1 MPRYALGEGCGETG
15 FPHPP
20 TRWEGLG
27 GRSPPR
33 NNRMFI
39 PSVCGA
45 SRMGVWGDPH
55 GGRDARV
62 ASPRAGCPRSHET
75 CEQLTS
81 ASFLCRSGPL
91 GYNEAGLIRHGVEG
105 CCRPMPQGRPL
116 ALPLRKNA
124 RLRCAAR
131 GVPVRWRLL
140 ASSADVNTVRSVQ
153 PPSQPPPAGGRSRTP
168 APSGG
173 GSGRGPSPCPGSRD
187 AGGMP
192 AHPGHMYRAECA
204 PRRGPDVNIVRRMLP
219 PSQPPPAGGRSRTPS
234 PSGGGSGRGPSPCP
248 QRRDAGGMPALP
260 GHVHRAECAPGIGPD
275 VNIGCWSRGM
285 GKPGFPIP
293 RPREGWGGRSPPR
306 NNHS

>member
-1 MPRYALGEGCGETG
+1 MGKPG
-15 FPHPP
+15 FPIPPPGGRVWEGDALPGTIVCSSRRCAVRAAWGSGVTHTEGGTPASRLRGQAARAP
-20 TRWEGLG
+20 TRHV
-27 GRSPPR
+27 
-33 NNRMFI
+33 NNLQR
-39 PSVCGA
+39 
-45 SRMGVWGDPH
+45 
-55 GGRDARV
+55 
-62 ASPRAGCPRSHET
+62 
-75 CEQLTS
+75 

-168 APSGG
+168 SPSGG

-204 PRRGPDVNIVRRMLP
+204 PR
-219 PSQPPPAGGRSRTPS
+219 
-234 PSGGGSGRGPSPCP
+234 
-248 QRRDAGGMPALP
+248 
-260 GHVHRAECAPGIGPD
+260 IGPD
-275 VNIGCWSRGM
+275 LNIGCWSRGM
-285 GKPGFPIP
+285 GKPGFPT
-293 RPREGWGGRSPPR
+293 SPPAGR
-306 NNHS
+306 LGRAQPSQEQP